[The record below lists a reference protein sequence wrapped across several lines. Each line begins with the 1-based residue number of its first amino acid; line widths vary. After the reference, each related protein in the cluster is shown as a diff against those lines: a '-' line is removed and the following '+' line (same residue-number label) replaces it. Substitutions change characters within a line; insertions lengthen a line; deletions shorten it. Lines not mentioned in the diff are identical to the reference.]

1 MSSYQNMHRPAAA
14 SGHKKGDVMKVT
26 TIIAT
31 VLPLLLGLASTTA
44 NSASTVCQRLVPAAY
59 GPTVWAGSES
69 SIPVPGSVIANWG
82 KGYDGAGGGPGLAKS
97 TANLATIQQA
107 QARGIRLLG
116 YVWTDYANN
125 AAGNPVKSWMTAA
138 PLSAAEN
145 EAAEWYSWYK
155 VTSIFFD
162 GAPTGTAGGQ
172 LTYYKNLYSY
182 VHQHIPGAQVWINPG
197 WYPASSAY
205 MSAADV
211 IMDFE
216 GSYSTLT
223 ANPPPAWVYNYPAS
237 RFANVLQLP
246 DSQPDSQSA
255 SLAAALSLTRADH
268 AGYVY
273 VADQPNYSALPTYW
287 RAEDADVTAGCR

>member
-1 MSSYQNMHRPAAA
+1 MRRPAVV

-31 VLPLLLGLASTTA
+31 VLSLLLGLASTTA
-44 NSASTVCQRLVPAAY
+44 NSAVTACQRLVPAAY
-59 GPTVWAGSES
+59 GPTVWTGSES
-69 SIPVPGSVIANWG
+69 SVPAPASIIANWG

-97 TANLATIQQA
+97 TVNLAAIQRAQA
-107 QARGIRLLG
+107 QGIRLLG

-125 AAGNPVKSWMTAA
+125 AAGNPVKSWMTPA

-145 EAAEWYSWYK
+145 EATEWYSWYK
-155 VTSIFFD
+155 VTSFFFD
-162 GAPTGTAGGQ
+162 GAPTGTANGQ
-172 LTYYKNLYSY
+172 LAYYKSLYTY
-182 VHQHIPGAQVWINPG
+182 VHQHVPGAQVWINPG

-216 GSYSTLT
+216 SGYSTL
-223 ANPPPAWVYNYPAS
+223 AASPPPAWVYNYPAS
-237 RFANVLQLP
+237 RFANVLQL
-246 DSQPDSQSA
+246 PDSQSA

-273 VADQPNYSALPTYW
+273 VADQPNYSALPSYW
-287 RAEDADVTAGCR
+287 SAENADVTAGCR